1 MGFKKRLFIGLAFLG
16 LILAIFQTVTL
27 FANAEIS
34 DFDVRA
40 QSDHI
45 LVYWETAS
53 ELDSLGF
60 HIWRGE
66 TNLLNNANRIT
77 ANIIPSQV
85 GGQPIGAE
93 YEYED
98 TTAERG
104 ITYYYLLEAVDVNL
118 SSDFY
123 GPEKAR
129 LGDNYLPLMLRP

>member
-1 MGFKKRLFIGLAFLG
+1 MGSKKRLFIGLVCLG
-16 LILAIFQTVTL
+16 FVLAIFQTVTL

-66 TNLLNNANRIT
+66 TNVLNNASRIT
-77 ANIIPSQV
+77 ASIIPSQV

-104 ITYYYLLEAVDVNL
+104 IIYYYWLEAVDVNL

-129 LGDNYLPLMLRP
+129 LGDNYLPVMLRP